1 MRVRRINLII
11 PFLKKIKKV
20 SNEAVTISEDGK
32 NMVLELSFMD
42 YLSNPA
48 ALDVEVEFEK

>member
-1 MRVRRINLII
+1 M
-11 PFLKKIKKV
+11 KQ
-20 SNEAVTISEDGK
+20 VTISEDGK
-32 NMVLELSFMD
+32 KYGLELSFMD